1 MGLLKKQHRAEKKE
15 LKEKEEESKEITKE
29 FLDKFKEL
37 REMYNR
43 DFRAELKFLDG
54 GSGGIVPGMR
64 IIDITEQL
72 KAEKKAKEQKEN
84 KKQENEK

>member
-1 MGLLKKQHRAEKKE
+1 MGLLKKQNRREKNE
-15 LKEKEEESKEITKE
+15 LKEKEKQAEEITKE
-29 FLDKFKEL
+29 FLDKFKQL

-64 IIDITEQL
+64 IIDITEQI
-72 KAEKKAKEQKEN
+72 KAEEKAKEQKEN
-84 KKQENEK
+84 EK

>member
-1 MGLLKKQHRAEKKE
+1 MGLLKKQNRREKNE
-15 LKEKEEESKEITKE
+15 LKEKEKQAEEITKE
-29 FLDKFKEL
+29 FLDKFKQL

-43 DFRAELKFLDG
+43 DFRAELKFLEG
-54 GSGGIVPGMR
+54 GAGGIVPGMR

-84 KKQENEK
+84 DK

>member
-1 MGLLKKQHRAEKKE
+1 MGLLKKQNRREKNE
-15 LKEKEEESKEITKE
+15 LKEKEKQAEEITKE
-29 FLDKFKEL
+29 FLDKFKQL

-64 IIDITEQL
+64 IIDITEQI

-84 KKQENEK
+84 DK

>member
-15 LKEKEEESKEITKE
+15 LKEKEKQAEEITKE
-29 FLDKFKEL
+29 FLDKFKQL
-37 REMYNR
+37 RETYNR
-43 DFRAELKFLDG
+43 DFSAGLRFIEG
-54 GSGGIVPGMR
+54 GAGGIVPSMR

-84 KKQENEK
+84 E

>member
-1 MGLLKKQHRAEKKE
+1 MGLLKKQNRREKNE
-15 LKEKEEESKEITKE
+15 LKEKEKQAEEITKE
-29 FLDKFKEL
+29 FLDEFKQL
-37 REMYNR
+37 RERYNR

-64 IIDITEQL
+64 IIDITEQI

-84 KKQENEK
+84 EK